1 MTSIKI
7 SIFIFAGALLIYC
20 AGLREAA
27 FTSANIEAA
36 EAVRAMVDNGE
47 STSVP
52 VFLMRCASS
61 VGGIN
66 PLTVALPGAIVV
78 ALLLVSIFLIG
89 AKMYS
94 VRYGIAGALLA
105 FSCYPLL
112 LAVRTAAPTVYLPAL
127 LSCSVTIF
135 LMLWRKP
142 LTYAF
147 KILLPLIWLLIA
159 LFLPCRLNIV
169 APLALIAAWFVNN
182 PWHLRIVTRLRW
194 WFFLLVKF
202 VPAIA
207 LVILFVLHFSLLQDG
222 VKLPL
227 MVPGMVL
234 GVFMLSTLNLKKGFK
249 GHDRNL
255 LLLAIFGLTIAI
267 GQIMII
273 EPLEQHSTQHKKQM
287 AHEKADD

>member
-27 FTSANIEAA
+27 FTSANIGTA
-36 EAVRAMVDNGE
+36 EAVRAMVDSGE
-47 STSVP
+47 FTSVP
-52 VFLMRCASS
+52 VFLMRCTSAI
-61 VGGIN
+61 GGIN
-66 PLTVALPGAIVV
+66 PLTLALPGAIVA

-94 VRYGIAGALLA
+94 VRYGMAGALAA
-105 FSCYPLL
+105 FSFYPLL
-112 LAVRTAAPTVYLPAL
+112 VAVRTASSTIFMPTI
-127 LSCSVTIF
+127 LSFLVAVF

-142 LTYAF
+142 LTYTF

-159 LFLPCRLNIV
+159 LFLPCRLSMV
-169 APLALIAAWFVNN
+169 APFALIAAWFVNN
-182 PWHLRIVTRLRW
+182 PWHLRLVTRLRW

-202 VPAIA
+202 VPALA
-207 LVILFVLHFSLLQDG
+207 LVILFVLHFSLLKDG

-227 MVPGMVL
+227 MVPGMAF
-234 GVFMLSTLNLKKGFK
+234 GVFLLAALGLKKGIK
-249 GHDRNL
+249 GHDRYL
-255 LLLAIFGLTIAI
+255 VLLAIFGLTIAI

-273 EPLEQHSTQHKKQM
+273 EPLEQHSAQHKKQM